1 MMKGAII
8 GFGEVAQKGHW
19 PGYVSHAGVDITAIV
34 DRSAERRALAS
45 TLLPGVSTFAS
56 FDDVP
61 ASAAI
66 DFVDICTPP
75 ALHPGPMLGALARG
89 CHVLCEKPFV
99 LDRGVIDIVREKSV
113 AAGLAVLPV
122 HNWKYAPIVRRATT
136 LLRSGAIGSLR
147 RVEIEVSRLRAAPTA
162 ESDRPNW
169 RRDPAIAGGG
179 ILMDHG
185 WHSVYLALHW
195 FAESA
200 GSVRASFHHPPDGGV
215 EDEAHL
221 SIDFPSGAAAI
232 NLTWNGDV
240 RRNAMRLQGDR
251 GEIVIADGT
260 LHVSGATTESTTF
273 PSALSAGSHHDD
285 WFAAMV
291 PDVLAAF
298 ANPALARPV
307 FEEAAA
313 CLSIIQ
319 QAYKADLS
327 LAAARR

>member
-1 MMKGAII
+1 M
-8 GFGEVAQKGHW
+8 
-19 PGYVSHAGVDITAIV
+19 
-34 DRSAERRALAS
+34 
-45 TLLPGVSTFAS
+45 PGVSTFAS

-75 ALHPGPMLGALARG
+75 ALHPEPMLGALARG
-89 CHVLCEKPFV
+89 WHVLCEKPFV
-99 LDRGVIDIVREKSV
+99 LDRAVVDIVREKSIS
-113 AAGLAVLPV
+113 AGLAVLPV
-122 HNWKYAPIVRRATT
+122 HNWKYAPIVRRATS
-136 LLRSGAIGSLR
+136 LLRSGAIGPLR
-147 RVEIEVSRLRAAPTA
+147 RVEVEVSRLRAAPTA

-215 EDEAHL
+215 EDEARL
-221 SIDFPSGAAAI
+221 SIDFPSGEAAI